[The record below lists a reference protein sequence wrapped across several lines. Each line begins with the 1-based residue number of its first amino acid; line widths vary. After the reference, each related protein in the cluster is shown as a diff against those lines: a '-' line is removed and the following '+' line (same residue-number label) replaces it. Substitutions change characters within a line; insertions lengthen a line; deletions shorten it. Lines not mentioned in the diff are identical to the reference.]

1 MEFIICFFVGAI
13 ISFIGSIQPGPV
25 NMAVVHHALQKRYR
39 TGLFVAIGGSLPELF
54 YSIVALKLNS
64 LIAGYLLILHQFTIV
79 FNVLLILFGSLLVF
93 RKHATINEVTFS
105 TTQGFLS
112 GLLLAL
118 LNPQLLIFWLAVIS
132 GLTIYNFEIDTFYQ
146 QSIFALGA
154 CLGAFA
160 LHLLVLL
167 SIKKFQDQEWIH
179 WLRRNGTQ
187 ILGIALLAIGVLNT
201 LYTILQFYTQINSN
215 E

>member
-1 MEFIICFFVGAI
+1 MEAMLLLLLSMAISFVG
-13 ISFIGSIQPGPV
+13 SLQPGPV
-25 NMAVVHHALQKRYR
+25 NMAVVYHALQKHYR

-54 YSIVALKLNS
+54 YSIVALKLHS
-64 LIAGYLLILHQFTIV
+64 IIAGYLSILHQFTIV
-79 FNVLLILFGSLLVF
+79 FNVLLILLGLLLVF
-93 RKHATINEVTFS
+93 RKHATDNEVTFS

-132 GLTIYNFEIDTFYQ
+132 GLTIYNFEINTFYQ
-146 QSIFALGA
+146 QSVFALGA
-154 CLGAFA
+154 CIGAFA
-160 LHLLVLL
+160 LHLLVLV
-167 SIKKFQDQEWIH
+167 SIKQFQNQQWVH

-187 ILGIALLAIGVLNT
+187 LLGIALLAIGVVNT
-201 LYTILQFYTQINSN
+201 LYTIFQFYTQINSN